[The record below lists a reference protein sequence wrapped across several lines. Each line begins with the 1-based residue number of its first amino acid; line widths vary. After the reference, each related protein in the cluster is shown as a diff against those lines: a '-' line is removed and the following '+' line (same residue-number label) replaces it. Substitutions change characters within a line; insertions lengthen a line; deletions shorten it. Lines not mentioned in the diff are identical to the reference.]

1 MDETANRLDVSQH
14 QLQQSPP
21 VYTTAVGKSDME
33 DDLMY
38 EIGRLRAEITRLEKD
53 VQIKTL
59 EAKVT
64 HLEAE
69 NDRFVAELERMRI
82 CNGQSIA
89 EIVSESKHRKDLID
103 ELIDANEELRQSIL
117 CIKHA
122 RKVV

>member
-1 MDETANRLDVSQH
+1 MDGTANRVDVSSQQQVH
-14 QLQQSPP
+14 QPPP
-21 VYTTAVGKSDME
+21 VYTTTAGKSDME

-38 EIGRLRAEITRLEKD
+38 EISRLRAEIIRLEKD

-64 HLEAE
+64 QLEAA

-82 CNGQSIA
+82 CNGQSIV

-103 ELIDANEELRQSIL
+103 ELIDANEELSQSIL

-122 RKVV
+122 RK